1 MKKNILVIVLF
12 LLAGCTQFMANITGL
27 NFLHDRRARE
37 DILTDEA
44 IEKEAYRKITA
55 FSELTQ
61 KARVKVSVYNA
72 KVLVTGEANTAVIRD
87 KIIANIRII
96 KNIRVIYNEL
106 LIKPIASEKSINND
120 AVISE
125 KLKGVLLEIQNYS
138 DFDETRIKVIVSSK
152 NVYLMGLVYENE
164 AQTVGVKMQ
173 KIEGIRSIVT
183 LFEYIDQKN
192 LLK

>member
-192 LLK
+192 LQK